1 MGTIGRLIGK
11 VGFTA
16 VGVGVGLV
24 VAAGSGA
31 AAVHLSQ
38 TAAADHSIGV
48 VQSVPSGDDRVHPE
62 DTNLAASAELN
73 SVASSD
79 DTSAEAQAEPGDDN
93 RSSSTTSVDD
103 SRDGSGQSGTPAPRS
118 PEPGDDH
125 GRDGKR

>member
-24 VAAGSGA
+24 VAAASGA

-48 VQSVPSGDDRVHPE
+48 VQSVPSPDDRLHPE
-62 DTNLAASAELN
+62 DSNLAANDEIATVST
-73 SVASSD
+73 SD
-79 DTSAEAQAEPGDDN
+79 DTVAESQAEPGDD
-93 RSSSTTSVDD
+93 RPSSTTSADD
-103 SRDGSGQSGTPAPRS
+103 TREGSGQSGTPAPRS
-118 PEPGDDH
+118 PEPGDDR
-125 GRDGKR
+125 GRDGKH